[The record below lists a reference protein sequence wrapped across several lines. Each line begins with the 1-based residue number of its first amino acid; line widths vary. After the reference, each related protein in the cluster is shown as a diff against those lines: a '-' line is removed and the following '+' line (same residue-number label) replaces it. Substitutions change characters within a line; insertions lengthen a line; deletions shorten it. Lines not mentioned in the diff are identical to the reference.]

1 MKQGVICLQVLAV
14 GKEASE
20 AYSKGQRVL
29 FTDLHTQEVGISQ
42 QPFPFGG
49 ISMLPLQ
56 SARMTVLCNGEVSL
70 YPLVVFENPAL
81 CFMMFHKHVKIT
93 VGKS

>member
-1 MKQGVICLQVLAV
+1 MNLIDIWNILTKQGVICLQVLAV

-42 QPFPFGG
+42 QPFPFGV

-70 YPLVVFENPAL
+70 YPLVVS
-81 CFMMFHKHVKIT
+81 KILHY
-93 VGKS
+93 VS